1 MLFFGTLQ
9 PVQRGATKNRP
20 PTPADYPDPAP
31 LAAMINIKALVPLQE
46 VVMLVT
52 VIPVIYRDTNGIRT
66 HGELRLDGVLTAEQN
81 QTLKSALYDG
91 LEFVPGQLGLTHYG
105 AAESSTFPGPNDHGW
120 HMLLVDDAVI
130 VDDEDVPSS
139 VELRWRSGEHQ
150 AALT

>member
-1 MLFFGTLQ
+1 
-9 PVQRGATKNRP
+9 
-20 PTPADYPDPAP
+20 
-31 LAAMINIKALVPLQE
+31 
-46 VVMLVT
+46 MLVT

-130 VDDEDVPSS
+130 VDDTDRCWSGAGAPEHAGTPEHFLTAVRAAATSGWVP
-139 VELRWRSGEHQ
+139 EIH
-150 AALT
+150 AA